1 MKRKV
6 QLYVAGRQVDLGDD
20 SFILY
25 NWTREELGNPTA
37 VVNSSS
43 HQIQLPGT
51 CRNNSV
57 LGAAFRLDRRTLF
70 GNRYDGTQFDPT
82 RKTPFMLYDNDG
94 TVLESGY
101 CRLDEVNTHNRRHA
115 YTMTLYGGL
124 GSFFYALASK
134 EDGTPRTLAD
144 LTWADMDG
152 ADVTDFDVTPAA
164 VTVQDAWT
172 YLGGGEPERR
182 SWWNVLNFAPCY
194 NGLPDDFDA
203 THALMKAGG
212 LDTYGYTNIP
222 EGKDEDGEHGYEY
235 AYKAGLD
242 CALVSFTNPHT
253 EWELGDLR
261 WYLQRPVVSVK
272 AFIAAICDTR
282 NNGGYEVNLDETFFK
297 DDNPAYA
304 DAWWTLPMIATED
317 RNNVECLK
325 NVLAAT
331 KSPMSYLVDYAKH
344 FGLVFMWDT
353 ARHEVSIVTRATF
366 YQQEFGG
373 GNPEEGTETVV
384 PSSHITKGTGSPS
397 NYYSIQNPTN
407 GYTNTESTS
416 HCSINLTRGASG
428 ETHFYYG
435 FDFSSIP
442 ANAVINSVTVK
453 TKTYLSN
460 TKSANIASRGQ
471 NVCKGTTPNGTN
483 TTISTTATVRT
494 LDAGTGWT
502 RQDLDTLAIH
512 VYATRPAEA
521 STLTTNYT
529 LRFYGAEVTVEYEV
543 PAPHQFIPV
552 IDLTKR
558 IDRGQPITIDPVLA
572 DRKWYQLGDGGKG
585 EFAEQYKADYGRGY
599 AIQRIDTGYEF
610 DAGTTVLTEGQTF
623 QEAAEVSETDFLF
636 AAAVNNN
643 LRGARFAFTLPRYER
658 VSIELWNAEGE
669 SQSYDITCPEDVN
682 YYDNPDHPFTDWL
695 PKLQLH
701 GADNKGNDGTDTLVF
716 FSGVLDTPSYGSG
729 GYAIRRPYF
738 LTDDNDAMTDLAGGP
753 CWDLTRTSGI
763 QRASLPSFRR
773 NVLSGPYIVQSWE
786 WGAPAARPVPDIQY
800 PNGAPT
806 ALYDMWWKA
815 YLADRYNV
823 DTAVLK
829 CMADLRGLPV
839 GQELLRRFYWY
850 DNALWTLNAI
860 RNHPLTSWDLT
871 ECEFVRVHDKTA
883 YTDGP
888 GSLSTH
894 FLDITPYS
902 TSFQVKSRGEIL
914 TLTVRSS
921 SAWTLTM
928 SDTVAWLVPSTDTGT
943 AGTSV
948 LELTALGNDSNARRS
963 VSVTLTNNDGIS
975 KLFTVIQPPKTAGD
989 ISLSPASLNIN
1000 SAGTGLRGASS
1011 RVSTTDNAAWDIDT
1025 STVESWLRYQKS
1037 SAGIT
1042 VYCDGNSTAS
1052 PRSSYIKVYL
1062 TDDPTVYA
1070 ILAVTQEEGASGKG
1084 GITLL
1089 DGNGNSSATVQATGG
1104 SLTLYVTIPE
1114 GADWDIAASE
1124 NWVSVSPVSGAG
1136 NGTLAVTIPSYS
1148 GSSDRQATITATR
1161 DGYSEGAI
1169 FYIIQAA
1176 PAVAED
1182 EIRLT
1187 RADAPLYNNDT
1198 IESSAGTYP
1207 FDVKSNGAW
1216 TVVAS
1221 SSWIH
1226 PQTQYG
1232 AWSGSGNATLWYSVD
1247 VNTGSNRTGT
1257 IVGTC
1262 GNVTSTFYVYQ
1273 AGGGVS
1279 PSLAASFN
1287 KSYIDSTAQT
1297 LYLTIVCN
1305 TSWSIDQVSTGLT
1318 PASYSGTGNA
1328 TIEVSVAANGGSS
1341 QRTLSLRVKTS
1352 NLSTSPSVKQNP
1364 QATTDYIRV
1373 TPFGT
1378 INMIAADTRQ
1388 EFELDCSTS
1397 WQATTSASGVTI
1409 TPSSGSGSG
1418 IVVVTFA
1425 ANQSTDPVT
1434 IPLIFATTNGSNKTA
1449 SATIVQAGAASQ
1461 QISVSPTSLSL
1472 PAGSSSGSVAVTA
1485 TGAWTASKSDS
1496 WISLS
1501 TSSGSAG
1508 SGLAITVSASANNN
1522 TSPRSGRVTFTC
1534 GNATATL
1541 WVNQAGI
1548 ASVDSIDAIP
1558 ASVTLAAAN
1567 GSTGST
1573 TVYASGS
1580 WKIASS
1586 TPVPSWL
1593 AVSGSTSGNPLGET
1607 MSFSARS
1614 ANNSAVPRT
1623 ANLRLELVSDSSV
1636 YKMVSVSQEGQVIL
1650 YASPS
1655 SVSVFAYQGAGVTDI
1670 TCNTTWE
1677 VLSHSEDIVIEDGTE
1692 SGSGNGQISWYA
1704 KGNPTSSART
1714 LTITVETT
1722 DHTRTATVTITQ
1734 AAGILQVSTGELTLA
1749 GNGDTAMVYVQSSDP
1764 WTIDSNTVPAW
1775 LSISPM
1781 GGSQAFNELA
1791 FTAGANPY
1799 NFERSQTVTVQ
1810 NAYGKKAYITV
1821 TQTGKSSESLSISPE
1836 TVQLNSNAATSGTLS
1851 IVCSTD
1857 WYIEQNDELLFSQEY
1872 GSGTRSVTWT
1882 LGENSDEDY
1891 REVVVTVRTMDGSIV
1906 KRCTIWQPGTTN
1918 ASITFFPDTDS
1929 MTFNYGAPSVAKTAK
1944 LRVIAK
1950 QAWTASGDGNW
1961 IGADKSSG
1969 AAGTVVEVTF
1979 TPTISSSDVQI
1990 GHWTVTTSG
1999 GSRTLIITTLPI

>member
-57 LGAAFRLDRRTLF
+57 LGAVFRLDRRTLF
-70 GNRYDGTQFDPT
+70 GIRYDGTEFDPT
-82 RKTPFMLYDNDG
+82 RKTPFMLYEADG

-317 RNNVECLK
+317 RGSTQCLR

-344 FGLVFMWDT
+344 FGLVFLWDT
-353 ARHEVSIVTRATF
+353 ARHKVSIVTRASF

-373 GNPEEGTETVV
+373 GEPEEGEETVV
-384 PSSHITKGTGSPS
+384 PSTYLTRDEGAA
-397 NYYSIQNPTN
+397 YYSASNVSN
-407 GYTNTESTS
+407 GYHASNNTTYSQIS
-416 HCSINLTRGASG
+416 LTRGEGA
-428 ETHFYYG
+428 ETHFFYK
-435 FDFSSIP
+435 FDFSGIP
-442 ANAVINSVTVK
+442 ANAIIRSVTVK
-453 TKTYLSN
+453 ATSYISN
-460 TKSANIASRGQ
+460 RTSSIVATRTCAVAR
-471 NVCKGTTPNGTN
+471 GTTDVAAGVNVTGTASP
-483 TTISTTATVRT
+483 TT

-502 RQDLDTLAIH
+502 RQNLNDLAIH
-512 VYATRPAEA
+512 LHAVRGT
-521 STLTTNYT
+521 SNTTSNYYF
-529 LRFYGAEVTVEYEV
+529 RFYGADVTVEYEI
-543 PAPHQFIPV
+543 PAPSESKPV

-558 IDRGQPITIDPVLA
+558 IDRSQQITIDPVLA
-572 DRKWYQLGDGGKG
+572 DRKWYQMGDGGKG
-585 EFAEQYKADYGRGY
+585 EFVEQYKTDYGRGY

-610 DAGTTVLTEGQTF
+610 DAGTSVLTEGQTF

-701 GADNKGNDGTDTLVF
+701 GADNKGNDGADTLVF

-786 WGAPAARPVPDIQY
+786 WGVPAARPVPDIQY

-806 ALYDMWWKA
+806 TLYDMWWKA

-823 DTAVLK
+823 DTAVMK
-829 CMADLRGLPV
+829 CMADLRGLEV
-839 GQELLRRFYWY
+839 GQELMRRFFWY

-871 ECEFVRVHDKTA
+871 ECEFVKVQDKAA

-888 GSLSTH
+888 GSLRTH
-894 FLDITPYS
+894 FLDITPDAA
-902 TSFQVKSRGEIL
+902 SFQVKSRGEIL

-921 SAWTLTM
+921 SAWTLSM
-928 SDTVAWLVPSTDTGT
+928 SDTVAWLIPSTDTGT

-948 LELTALGNDSNARRS
+948 LELTALGNDTNARRS
-963 VSVTLTNNDGIS
+963 VSVTLTNSDGIS
-975 KLFTVIQPPKTAGD
+975 KLFTIIQAPKTAGD
-989 ISLSPASLNIN
+989 ISLTPSNLSIN
-1000 SAGTGLRGASS
+1000 SGGTGLRGASS
-1011 RVSTTDNAAWDIDT
+1011 RVTTTDNAAWDVDLT
-1025 STVESWLRYQKS
+1025 TVPEWLRLNKS

-1052 PRSSYIKVYL
+1052 PRSAYIKVYL
-1062 TDDPTVYA
+1062 TDDTDTYA
-1070 ILAVTQEEGASGKG
+1070 ILSVTQEEGASGKG

-1124 NWVSVSPVSGAG
+1124 TWVSVSPVSGAG

-1148 GSSDRQATITATR
+1148 GSSDRNATITATR

-1182 EIRLT
+1182 SIALT
-1187 RADAPLYNNDT
+1187 RADAPLYNNDS
-1198 IESSAGTYP
+1198 IEASAGTYP

-1328 TIEVSVAANGGSS
+1328 TVEVDVAAYTGGT

-1352 NLSTSPSVKQNP
+1352 NLSTSPSVKQDP
-1364 QATTDYIRV
+1364 PAATDYIRV

-1388 EFELDCSTS
+1388 EFEISCSTS

-1434 IPLIFATTNGSNKTA
+1434 IPLVFATTNGSSKTA

-1461 QISVSPTSLSL
+1461 QISVSPTSLEL
-1472 PAGSSSGSVAVTA
+1472 PTASSSGTVQVTA

-1501 TSSGSAG
+1501 PSSGSAG
-1508 SGLAITVSASANNN
+1508 SGLTVTVSASANNN
-1522 TSPRSGRVTFTC
+1522 TSRRSARVTFTC

-1548 ASVDSIDAIP
+1548 SSVDSIDAYP
-1558 ASVTLAAAN
+1558 ASVTLAATT
-1567 GSTGST
+1567 GSRGST
-1573 TVYASGS
+1573 TVYASGA
-1580 WKIASS
+1580 WHIADS

-1593 AVSGSTSGNPLGET
+1593 AVSGSTSGDPMGET
-1607 MSFSARS
+1607 MTFATLS

-1670 TCNTTWE
+1670 TCNTTWQ

-1692 SGSGNGQISWYA
+1692 SGSGNGQISWFA

-1714 LTITVETT
+1714 LQIVVETT

-1734 AAGILQVSTGELTLA
+1734 AAGLLMVSTDELTLA

-1929 MTFNYGAPSVAKTAK
+1929 LTFNYGAAAVTKTAK
-1944 LRVIAK
+1944 IRVIAK
-1950 QAWTASGDGNW
+1950 QAWTATGDANW
-1961 IGADKSSG
+1961 IGANKSSG

-1999 GSRTLIITTLPI
+1999 GSRTLTITTLPI

>member
-57 LGAAFRLDRRTLF
+57 LGAVFRLDRRTLF
-70 GNRYDGTQFDPT
+70 GIRYDGTEFDPT

-115 YTMTLYGGL
+115 YTVTLYGGL

-152 ADVTDFDVTPAA
+152 EDVTDFDVTPAA

-222 EGKDEDGEHGYEY
+222 EGKDEDGTHGYEY

-282 NNGGYEVNLDETFFK
+282 NNGGYEVTLDPTFFK
-297 DDNPAYA
+297 ADNPAYA

-317 RNNVECLK
+317 RASTQCLL

-353 ARHEVSIVTRATF
+353 ARHKVRIVTRATF
-366 YQQEFGG
+366 YG
-373 GNPEEGTETVV
+373 
-384 PSSHITKGTGSPS
+384 H
-397 NYYSIQNPTN
+397 
-407 GYTNTESTS
+407 GY
-416 HCSINLTRGASG
+416 A
-428 ETHFYYG
+428 
-435 FDFSSIP
+435 
-442 ANAVINSVTVK
+442 A
-453 TKTYLSN
+453 
-460 TKSANIASRGQ
+460 
-471 NVCKGTTPNGTN
+471 
-483 TTISTTATVRT
+483 
-494 LDAGTGWT
+494 
-502 RQDLDTLAIH
+502 
-512 VYATRPAEA
+512 
-521 STLTTNYT
+521 
-529 LRFYGAEVTVEYEV
+529 
-543 PAPHQFIPV
+543 

-558 IDRGQPITIDPVLA
+558 VDRSQPITIEPVLA

-585 EFAEQYKADYGRGY
+585 EFAEQYKTDYGRGY

-610 DAGTTVLTEGQTF
+610 DAGTSVLTEGQTF

-658 VSIELWNAEGE
+658 VSIELWNAGGE

-701 GADNKGNDGTDTLVF
+701 GADNKGNDGADTLVF
-716 FSGVLDTPSYGSG
+716 FSGVLDTPAYGSG
-729 GYAIRRPYF
+729 GYAICRPYF
-738 LTDDNDAMTDLAGGP
+738 LTDDNAAMTDLAGGP
-753 CWDLTRTSGI
+753 CWDLTRTEGI
-763 QRASLPSFRR
+763 QRSSLPSFRR

-806 ALYDMWWKA
+806 TLYDMWWKA

-823 DTAVLK
+823 DTSVLK
-829 CMADLRGLPV
+829 CMVDLRGLPV

-860 RNHPLTSWDLT
+860 RNHPLTSWDLS
-871 ECEFVRVHDKTA
+871 ECEFVRVQDKTA

-888 GSLSTH
+888 GSLRTH
-894 FLDITPYS
+894 YLDITPDS
-902 TSFQVKSRGEIL
+902 ASFQVKSRGEIL
-914 TLTVRSS
+914 TLTIRSS
-921 SAWTLTM
+921 SAWTLSM
-928 SDTVAWLVPSTDTGT
+928 SSVVNWLVASANSGS
-943 AGTSV
+943 AGTTV
-948 LELTALGNDSNARRS
+948 LTLTAVGNDSNARRS

-1124 NWVSVSPVSGAG
+1124 SWVSVSPVSGAG

-1176 PAVAED
+1176 PAAD
-1182 EIRLT
+1182 PDYIQLT
-1187 RADAPLYNNDT
+1187 RANAPINND
-1198 IESSAGTYP
+1198 IEIDGNGGAGFA
-1207 FDVKSNGAW
+1207 FDVRASGSW
-1216 TVVAS
+1216 TVTTQYA
-1221 SSWIH
+1221 WIH
-1226 PQTQYG
+1226 PLTQYG
-1232 AWSGSGNATLWYSVD
+1232 AWSGSGNKTLWFSCD
-1247 VNTGSNRTGT
+1247 ANSGSPRTGT
-1257 IVGTC
+1257 IVGTHATT
-1262 GNVTSTFYVYQ
+1262 GETSTFYVKQ
-1273 AGGGVS
+1273 SGDGTVT
-1279 PSLAASFN
+1279 LFASFN
-1287 KSYIDSTAQT
+1287 YSVIDSTAQRV
-1297 LYLTIVCN
+1297 YLSISCP
-1305 TSWSIDQVSTGLT
+1305 SGLAWSIDQVSSGLT
-1318 PASYSGTGNA
+1318 PETYSGSGPA
-1328 TIEVSVAANGGSS
+1328 TVAVDVAAYTGGT
-1341 QRTLSLRVKTS
+1341 QRTLSLRVKNTMYSLTS
-1352 NLSTSPSVKQNP
+1352 TASVKQNAP
-1364 QATTDYIRV
+1364 AATDYIRV

-1388 EFELDCSTS
+1388 EFALECSTS
-1397 WQATTSASGVTI
+1397 WQATTSAAGVI
-1409 TPSSGSGSG
+1409 ISPSSGSGNAT
-1418 IVVVTFA
+1418 VVVTFA

-1434 IPLIFATTNGSNKTA
+1434 IPIVFATTNGSGKTA

-1461 QISVSPTSLSL
+1461 QISVNPTSLSL
-1472 PAGSSSGSVAVTA
+1472 PAGSSSGTVQVTA

-1501 TSSGSAG
+1501 QSSGSAG
-1508 SGLAITVSASANNN
+1508 SGIAITVSAAPNNGN
-1522 TSPRSGRVTFTC
+1522 NQRSGRVTFTC
-1534 GNATATL
+1534 GTKTATL

-1593 AVSGSTSGNPLGET
+1593 AVSGSTAGDPLGET
-1607 MSFSARS
+1607 MNFSAKS

-1655 SVSVFAYQGAGVTDI
+1655 TVSVFAYQGAGVTDI
-1670 TCNTTWE
+1670 TCNTTWQ

-1692 SGSGNGQISWYA
+1692 SGSGNGQISWFA

-1714 LTITVETT
+1714 LQIVVETT

-1734 AAGILQVSTGELTLA
+1734 AAGILQVSTGELYLA

-1781 GGSQAFNELA
+1781 GGSQAFNELV

-1857 WYIEQNDELLFSQEY
+1857 WYIEQNDDLMFSQEY
-1872 GSGTRSVTWT
+1872 GSGSKSVTWN

-1891 REVVVTVRTMDGSIV
+1891 REVVITVRTMDGSIV

-1929 MTFNYGAPSVAKTAK
+1929 LTFNYGAAAVTKTVK
-1944 LRVIAK
+1944 IRVIAK
-1950 QAWTASGDGNW
+1950 QAWTATGDANW
-1961 IGADKSSG
+1961 IGANKSSG

-1990 GHWTVTTSG
+1990 GHWTVTTAS
-1999 GSRTLIITTLPI
+1999 GSRTLTITTLPI